1 MRAAHLSAP
10 DGGLPITA
18 ARWKDLLPLDKK
30 LGYSRFA
37 MRPDSPSPL
46 IPFLIACCGIAT
58 FSAMDVLMKGLS
70 IDIGVYNAVLWRTGA
85 GALMSGALY
94 FVSRPRMPGLAAL
107 RIHSVRSL
115 FVAGMA
121 LSFFWALARLPMAEA
136 IAIAFVAPLMT
147 LYLAAIFLG
156 EKIGPRSIGASIL
169 GIIGVLVIVAGK
181 LGRGDY
187 GPEAL
192 WAVGAVFGSAMLY
205 AYNLILARRQAK
217 MAEPL
222 EITFFQNLFV
232 TLILAMG
239 APWFLIVPGSGQAP
253 PILAAAGLATL
264 SLLLLSWAY
273 ARAEAQI
280 LATTEYTGFLWAMLF
295 GWLFFAEAVTLPTIA
310 GALLIIAACLIVARK
325 TPQLD
330 PIEPAAA

>member
-1 MRAAHLSAP
+1 
-10 DGGLPITA
+10 
-18 ARWKDLLPLDKK
+18 
-30 LGYSRFA
+30 
-37 MRPDSPSPL
+37 MRPDSPSPVA
-46 IPFLIACCGIAT
+46 PFLIACAGIAT

-70 IDIGVYNAVLWRTGA
+70 IELGAYNAVLWRTGA
-85 GALMSGALY
+85 GTLLMGLAY
-94 FVSRPRMPGLAAL
+94 FASRPVRPAHATL
-107 RIHSVRSL
+107 RIHAWRSL

-147 LYLAAIFLG
+147 LYLAAVFLG
-156 EKIGPRSIGASIL
+156 EKIGPRSIAASML
-169 GIIGVLVIVAGK
+169 GLVGVLVIVAGK
-181 LGRGDY
+181 IGRGDY
-187 GPEAL
+187 SAEAL
-192 WAVGAVFGSAMLY
+192 WAVGAVFVSALLY

-217 MAEPL
+217 MAEPM
-222 EITFFQNLFV
+222 EIAFYQNLFV
-232 TLILAMG
+232 TLILSLG
-239 APWFLIVPGSGQAP
+239 APWFLHLPGTASGP
-253 PILAAAGLATL
+253 PIVGAALLATL

-295 GWLFFAEAVTLPTIA
+295 GWVFYAEPVTLPTIA
-310 GALLIIAACLIVARK
+310 GALLIVAACLIVARK